1 MSVPRTAVIMPG
13 VGSYVPGSL
22 RRLRDR
28 PAVRDT
34 LAEVD
39 DAVGDRATLP
49 PSRLLVDPKA
59 PDDRELMDRHE
70 LSLHLAIYAGALAA
84 FRLLE
89 QDFGIRPDVLLGHSL
104 GEMAAL
110 AAAGVYTAGDG
121 ARLYLARAAACTIHT
136 NDPGG
141 LLTLR
146 LAPGRTLE
154 LMCGAQLPGLDLA
167 CDNATDHSV
176 VSGPDESLAT
186 FAALADRKSVPS
198 MPLGVRT
205 LFHNRLRE
213 PAATE
218 WRRLG
223 TEIAFQAPRY
233 PVLSP
238 LLGRD
243 YADERE
249 LRDGVVGQL
258 RHPVRYR
265 NAVTTLRERGIEV
278 FVETGAR
285 DVLGAFARAADPR
298 VRTAVPVAAGAGLA
312 RVAGALRACGLLDVD
327 LATLTD
333 PPGVPTG

>member
-1 MSVPRTAVIMPG
+1 MSVPRTAIVMPG
-13 VGSYVPGSL
+13 VGSYVPGAL
-22 RRLRDR
+22 RRLQDR

-34 LAEVD
+34 LDEVD

-49 PSRLLVDPKA
+49 PSRLLVDPNA
-59 PDDRELMDRHE
+59 PDAHELMDRHE
-70 LSLHLAIYAGALAA
+70 LALHLAIYAGALAA

-89 QDFGIRPDVLLGHSL
+89 GDFGIRPDVLLGHSL

-110 AAAGVYTAGDG
+110 AAAGVFTAGDG
-121 ARLYLARAAACTIHT
+121 ARLYLARSAACTLYT
-136 NDPGG
+136 TDPGG

-146 LAPGRTLE
+146 LAPGHTLE
-154 LMCGAQLPGLDLA
+154 LLGSAQLPGLDLA
-167 CDNATDHSV
+167 CDNSAKHTV

-186 FAALADRKSVPS
+186 FAALAKRRAVASK
-198 MPLGVRT
+198 PLTVRT

-213 PAATE
+213 SAATE

-223 TEIAFQAPRY
+223 TDVEFRAPRY

-298 VRTAVPVAAGAGLA
+298 VRTAVPVAAGADVVG
-312 RVAGALRACGLLDVD
+312 VADTLRTCGLLPLDPAA
-327 LATLTD
+327 LAA
-333 PPGVPTG
+333 PSGVPAG

>member
-1 MSVPRTAVIMPG
+1 MSVPRTAIIMPG
-13 VGSYVPGSL
+13 VGSYVPGAL
-22 RRLRDR
+22 RRLQDR

-39 DAVGDRATLP
+39 DAVGDRATLS

-59 PDDRELMDRHE
+59 PDAHELMDRHE

-89 QDFGIRPDVLLGHSL
+89 DDFGIRPDVLLGHSL

-136 NDPGG
+136 SDPGG

-146 LAPGRTLE
+146 LAPGHTLE
-154 LMCGAQLPGLDLA
+154 LLCSAQLPGLDLA
-167 CDNATDHSV
+167 CDNSAEHTV
-176 VSGPDESLAT
+176 VSGPDESLAA
-186 FAALADRKSVPS
+186 FAALAERKAVASKA
-198 MPLGVRT
+198 LTVRT

-213 PAATE
+213 SAAGE

-223 TEIAFQAPRY
+223 AEIDFRAPRY

-278 FVETGAR
+278 FVEAGAR
-285 DVLGAFARAADPR
+285 DVLGPFARSADAR
-298 VRTAVPVAAGAGLA
+298 VRTVVPVAAGSDLA
-312 RVAGALRACGLLDVD
+312 RVAGALRAAGLLHED
-327 LATLTD
+327 LAALAEPSD
-333 PPGVPTG
+333 VPTG

>member
-1 MSVPRTAVIMPG
+1 MSVPRTAIIMPG
-13 VGSYVPGSL
+13 VGSYVPGAL
-22 RRLRDR
+22 RQLQDR

-39 DAVGDRATLP
+39 DAVGDGTTLS
-49 PSRLLVDPKA
+49 PSRLLVDPQA
-59 PDDRELMDRHE
+59 PDAHELMDRHE

-89 QDFGIRPDVLLGHSL
+89 GDFGIRPDVLLGHSL

-121 ARLYLARAAACTIHT
+121 ARLYLARAAACTLHT
-136 NDPGG
+136 SDPGG

-146 LAPGRTLE
+146 LAPRHTLE
-154 LMCGAQLPGLDLA
+154 LLCSAQLPGLDLA
-167 CDNATDHSV
+167 CDNSAEHTV

-186 FAALADRKSVPS
+186 FAALAERKSVVS
-198 MPLGVRT
+198 RALTVRT

-213 PAATE
+213 SAATE

-223 TEIAFQAPRY
+223 TDIEFRAPRY

-278 FVETGAR
+278 FVEAGAR
-285 DVLGAFARAADPR
+285 DVLGSFARSADAR
-298 VRTAVPVAAGAGLA
+298 VRTAVPVAAGADLT
-312 RVAGALRACGLLDVD
+312 RVAGVLRASGLLHED
-327 LATLTD
+327 LAALAEPSD
-333 PPGVPTG
+333 VPTG